1 MKKNQQGFSLIEL
14 LIVVVIIGIIAA
26 IAIPNLLASRRAA
39 NESSAIASMRT
50 VTGAQATYQ
59 STLGGGEYGD
69 GVALAGGG
77 LVDKVLGCSDSA
89 SAAGCRKS
97 GYKFSIKATASTTS
111 TSPQFNVSALPEQ
124 WGTGVTGTGTRSFYT
139 NETGVIYAI
148 TAATITEAPAT
159 DRAGTNGLPIS

>member
-59 STLGGGEYGD
+59 STLGAGEYGN
-69 GVALAGGG
+69 GVMLQAGG
-77 LVDKVLGCSDSA
+77 LVDSVIGCAA
-89 SAAGCRKS
+89 SATTGCRKS
-97 GYKFSIKATASTTS
+97 GYNYVITRVISTT
-111 TSPQFNVSALPEQ
+111 TSAPEFEILAVPEQ
-124 WGTGVTGTGTRSFYT
+124 WGTGVTGSGTRSFYT
-139 NETGVIYAI
+139 NETGVIYAA
-148 TAATITEAPAT
+148 TQATMPTPVNRVPPSPAA
-159 DRAGTNGLPIS
+159 PIS

>member
-59 STLGGGEYGD
+59 STLGGGEYAEGN
-69 GVALAGGG
+69 ALAAGG
-77 LVDKVLGCSDSA
+77 LVDTVLGCGTSA
-89 SAAGCRKS
+89 STGCRKS
-97 GYKFSIKATASTTS
+97 GYNFTINRTVSTALLA
-111 TSPQFNVSALPEQ
+111 PQFDVRAQPEQ
-124 WGTGVTGTGTRSFYT
+124 FGTGVTGSGTRSFYT

-148 TAATITEAPAT
+148 TAATITPAPPT
-159 DRAGTNGLPIS
+159 QRDGSNGTPIS

>member
-59 STLGGGEYGD
+59 STLGSGEYGA
-69 GVALAGGG
+69 GAALSAGG
-77 LVDKVLGCSDSA
+77 LVDTVIGCA
-89 SAAGCRKS
+89 TAPCRKS
-97 GYKFSIKATASTTS
+97 GYGFTILATPSSASQQPLFDVT
-111 TSPQFNVSALPEQ
+111 ALPESF
-124 WGTGVTGTGTRSFYT
+124 GTGVTGTGTRSFYT
-139 NETGVIYAI
+139 NETGVIYAV
-148 TAATITEAPAT
+148 TAATIG
-159 DRAGTNGLPIS
+159 GTTNTVRIPSTGTPIS